1 MHDLKGNPFVSSD
14 GFRAVAKEV
23 GAVTSCF
30 ANPRALTGKALMVSG
45 REYEF
50 EWGEPNKEIQ
60 LRDGRAGIVMSR
72 CGNYVVVGMH
82 DEKTKVS
89 ECRSAVEKIIF
100 YLKQAS
106 AQGSGS
112 SWQPYIDHAVTSWM
126 VVKAGGIYAYP
137 SGEMW
142 ACSRGFRAEGGEVAL
157 IAENLSD
164 PEALAGS
171 EITIAGKTC
180 ASLLLRLLLTSCALP
195 RGRASALQAPSS
207 AASAPV
213 RATLRPAP
221 ALSTRLPPLLSLSAS
236 APSRYLPVAGEPGK
250 EIYCQNG
257 DTGVCFRLCGNNITG
272 KFMAVAYHDASVEP
286 VACRLALVKVGEYF
300 GARAPSPVPF
310 VGAPACL
317 ARPLPPRLRT
327 CRAPSRPSPAA
338 CPAPQ
343 TREPMG
349 ANESAGGGAVHGGD
363 GFVPPRGETFA
374 AWVSL

>member
-30 ANPRALTGKALMVSG
+30 ANPRALMGKDLNISG
-45 REYEF
+45 RPYEF
-50 EWGEPNKEIQ
+50 EFGEPNKEIQ
-60 LRDGRAGIVMSR
+60 LRDGRAGIVISR

-126 VVKAGGIYAYP
+126 VVKAGGIYAFP

-142 ACSRGFRAEGGEVAL
+142 ACSRGFRAEGDEVAL
-157 IAENLSD
+157 IAEHLSD
-164 PEALAGS
+164 PEAIAGQ
-171 EITIAGKTC
+171 EITVAGK
-180 ASLLLRLLLTSCALP
+180 SY
-195 RGRASALQAPSS
+195 
-207 AASAPV
+207 V
-213 RATLRPAP
+213 
-221 ALSTRLPPLLSLSAS
+221 
-236 APSRYLPVAGEPGK
+236 PVAGEPGK

-257 DTGVCFRLCGNNITG
+257 DTGICFRLCGNSITG

-300 GARAPSPVPF
+300 DARAKGS
-310 VGAPACL
+310 
-317 ARPLPPRLRT
+317 
-327 CRAPSRPSPAA
+327 
-338 CPAPQ
+338 
-343 TREPMG
+343 
-349 ANESAGGGAVHGGD
+349 
-363 GFVPPRGETFA
+363 
-374 AWVSL
+374 